1 MEPPISLFKENY
13 AYRTFFSWFDVRHIS
28 LMFSCPIESLLNIRS
43 FFSVCVI
50 SALRIAAL
58 QTVDFMDW
66 PYESF
71 SFVIWSILEP
81 CLGIIN
87 ACLFMMQPIV
97 SKMTQFRPT
106 IISKWTSCKNR
117 FAIPHAFEFSF
128 IHLSD
133 HASSSSNK
141 ELPQYSTD
149 TDTFRM
155 HNVLL
160 IFTNSILANHS
171 ISSCSNSRRL
181 TPG

>member
-1 MEPPISLFKENY
+1 MEAQISLFKENY

-66 PYESF
+66 HYSSF

-81 CLGIIN
+81 CLVIVN
-87 ACLFMMQPIV
+87 ACSVMMQPLV

-117 FAIPHAFEFSF
+117 FAIPHAFEFNF

-133 HASSSSNK
+133 HTSSSSNK

-149 TDTFRM
+149 VDAFRM
-155 HNVLL
+155 NDVLL
-160 IFTNSILANHS
+160 IFPNSLLANV
-171 ISSCSNSRRL
+171 
-181 TPG
+181 